1 MTDLHHPVL
10 LSEVLAALTP
20 ADGETLIDATFG
32 RGGYTRAILDA
43 ADCRVVGVDRDPAA
57 IAAGAPLRGRYGD
70 RLTLVEGRF
79 GRLDDIAGR
88 LGVSPV
94 DAIAFDLGV
103 SSPQIDTPERGF
115 SFRNDGPLDMRMGS
129 DGPTAADLVNAL
141 PEDDLATTLRDLGEE
156 RMARRIARAIIGA
169 RKQAPIARTGELAE
183 IVRRVVP
190 KARDGIDPATRTFQA
205 LRIRVND
212 ELGELDRG
220 LQAAERALGPGG
232 RLAVVAFH
240 SLEDRR
246 VKRFLTERTGAGG
259 KAVSRHLPMHPV
271 QQPAPTCRL
280 ISRRPVRPGD
290 TETAANPRARSA
302 RLRAAIR
309 TEAPAWATAPV
320 EGVA

>member
-1 MTDLHHPVL
+1 MTGLHQPVL
-10 LSEVLAALTP
+10 LAETLAALTP
-20 ADGETLIDATFG
+20 RDGDTLIDATFG
-32 RGGYTRAILDA
+32 RGGYAQGMLDA
-43 ADCRVVGVDRDPAA
+43 ADCRVIGIDRDPAA
-57 IAAGAPLRGRYGD
+57 LAAGAPLETRYGG

-79 GRLDDIAGR
+79 GTLDRIAGR
-88 LGVSPV
+88 LGMAAV
-94 DAIAFDLGV
+94 DGVTFDLGV

-115 SFRNDGPLDMRMGS
+115 SFRSDGPLDMRMGR

-141 PEDDLATTLRDLGEE
+141 PEEDLATTLRDLGEE
-156 RMARRIARAIIGA
+156 RLARRIARAIIGA
-169 RKQAPIARTGELAE
+169 RQRSPIDRTSQLAE
-183 IVRRVVP
+183 IVRQVVP
-190 KARDGIDPATRTFQA
+190 RARDGIDPATRTFQA

-246 VKRFLTERTGAGG
+246 VKRFLNERTGAGA
-259 KAVSRHLPMHPV
+259 KAVSRHMPV
-271 QQPAPTCRL
+271 QPVQRPAPTFRL
-280 ISRRPVRPGD
+280 VSRRPVRPG
-290 TETAANPRARSA
+290 EREAAANPRARSA

-309 TEAPAWATAPV
+309 TEAPAWPATPL

>member
-1 MTDLHHPVL
+1 MTDRHQPVL
-10 LSEVLAALTP
+10 LPDVLAALAP

-32 RGGYTRAILDA
+32 RGGYTRAVLDA
-43 ADCRVVGVDRDPAA
+43 ADCRVVGIDRDPAA
-57 IAAGAPLRGRYGD
+57 IAAGDAMKQRYGD
-70 RLTLVEGRF
+70 RLTLIEGCF
-79 GRLDDIAGR
+79 GALDGITSR
-88 LGVSPV
+88 LGLSPV
-94 DAIAFDLGV
+94 DGVTFDLGV

-115 SFRNDGPLDMRMGS
+115 SFRSDGPLDMRMGRE
-129 DGPTAADLVNAL
+129 GPTAADLVNTL
-141 PEDDLATTLRDLGEE
+141 PEEDLATTLRDLGEE
-156 RMARRIARAIIGA
+156 RMARRIARAIITA

-190 KARDGIDPATRTFQA
+190 RARDGIDPATRTFQA

-220 LQAAERALGPGG
+220 LQAAERVLGSGG

-246 VKRFLTERTGAGG
+246 VKRFLTERTGASG
-259 KAVSRHLPMHPV
+259 KAVSRHMPMQPV
-271 QQPAPTCRL
+271 QRPAPTFRL
-280 ISRRPVRPGD
+280 TSRRPMRPGD
-290 TETAANPRARSA
+290 SEMAANPRARSA

-309 TEAPAWATAPV
+309 TEAPAWPTAPV